1 MKKES
6 RKDNFIEIPIEDD
19 RDESQLTGRKAAE
32 YNRQNV
38 VRHRKRVRTK
48 ILCALG
54 ILLALL
60 AVLTVIAVILINVW
74 RSTGRTGLR
83 QHAQGNS
90 VDAVQNMQS
99 AAEEKDAAA
108 DSDISQEAEI
118 TYELQEGQIRYNGKT
133 YQYKENLMNILCLGI
148 DSRDGIAKEKTPGKA
163 GQADCVILAV
173 LDDEAKTIQL
183 INISRDSMVP
193 VHVYATDGSFVE
205 DRTEQ
210 LALQYAYGNGRD
222 WSCQLMEQ
230 AVSELFYGL
239 PIHGYCALS
248 MNSIADLNDAVGG
261 VTVTVPEE
269 LAVMQPKLFTA
280 GETVTLKGELAYHF
294 VHDRAYK
301 SADAASNNKRIAR
314 QKAYAVAF
322 VNQLKQGMKEDMTL
336 PVKLYQ
342 TAEKQMVTSIS
353 LDQAVYL
360 CTEYMNCSFDTENI
374 YTIDGEVTMGE
385 KYAEF
390 NVDDDALYQLILDVF
405 YEEVNY
411 GITGWKQPFIYRN
424 HSILYERR

>member
-1 MKKES
+1 MKKEES
-6 RKDNFIEIPIEDD
+6 RDSLIDIPAEDD

-32 YNRQNV
+32 YNKQHV
-38 VRHRKRVRTK
+38 IRHRKRVRTK

-60 AVLTVIAVILINVW
+60 AILAVIAVILVNVW
-74 RSTGRTGLR
+74 RSTGRASLLH
-83 QHAQGNS
+83 HAQGNS
-90 VDAVQNMQS
+90 TNAVQNMQS
-99 AAEEKDAAA
+99 AANEKNDNAA
-108 DSDISQEAEI
+108 DSGTQEAEEA
-118 TYELQEGQIRYNGKT
+118 YELQEGQIRYNGKT
-133 YQYKENLMNILCLGI
+133 YQYKDNLMNILCLGI

-173 LDDEAKTIQL
+173 LDDEAKTVQL

-193 VHVYATDGSFVE
+193 VHVYATDGSYVE

-230 AVSELFYGL
+230 AVSNLFYGL

-248 MNSIADLNDAVGG
+248 INSIADLNDTVGG
-261 VTVTVPEE
+261 VTVTVPED

-280 GETVTLKGELAYHF
+280 GDTVTLKGELAYHF
-294 VHDRAYK
+294 VHDRDFK
-301 SADAASNNKRIAR
+301 STDIASNNKRIAR
-314 QKAYAVAF
+314 QKTYAVAF

-342 TAEKQMVTSIS
+342 TAEKQMVTSIG

-360 CTEYMNCSFDTENI
+360 CTEYMNSSFDTDNI
-374 YTIDGEVTMGE
+374 YTIDGTVTMGE

-405 YEEVNY
+405 YEEVN
-411 GITGWKQPFIYRN
+411 
-424 HSILYERR
+424 

>member
-1 MKKES
+1 MKKGQP
-6 RKDNFIEIPIEDD
+6 KDNLIEIKLEDE

-32 YNRQNV
+32 YNKRHV

-60 AVLTVIAVILINVW
+60 AILAVIAVILVNVW
-74 RSTGRTGLR
+74 RTTGRASLL
-83 QHAQGNS
+83 QHAQENG
-90 VDAVQNMQS
+90 VAAPAGMQE
-99 AAEEKDAAA
+99 AANEKASGA
-108 DSDISQEAEI
+108 SQEAEAS
-118 TYELQEGQIRYNGKT
+118 YELQEGQIRYNGKT

-173 LDDEAKTIQL
+173 LDDDAKTIRL

-210 LALQYAYGNGRD
+210 LALQYAYGDGRD

-230 AVSELFYGL
+230 AVSDLFYGL

-261 VTVTVPEE
+261 VTVTVPED
-269 LAVMQPKLFTA
+269 LAKMQPKLFTA
-280 GETVTLKGELAYHF
+280 GTTVTLKGELAYHF
-294 VHDRAYK
+294 VHDRDYK
-301 SADAASNNKRIAR
+301 SADVASNNKRIAR
-314 QKAYAVAF
+314 QKTYAVAF
-322 VNQLKQGMKEDMTL
+322 VNQMKQGMKEDLSL
-336 PVKLYQ
+336 PVRLYQ

-360 CTEYMNCSFDTENI
+360 CTEYMNSSFDTDNI
-374 YTIDGEVTMGE
+374 YTVDGEVTMGE
-385 KYAEF
+385 EYAEF
-390 NVDDDALYQLILDVF
+390 HVDDDALYQLILDVF
-405 YEEVNY
+405 YEEV
-411 GITGWKQPFIYRN
+411 K
-424 HSILYERR
+424 

>member
-1 MKKES
+1 MKKEG

-99 AAEEKDAAA
+99 AAEEKDAAT

-133 YQYKENLMNILCLGI
+133 YQYKENLTNILCLGI

-301 SADAASNNKRIAR
+301 SADVASNNKRIAR

-405 YEEVNY
+405 YEEVN
-411 GITGWKQPFIYRN
+411 
-424 HSILYERR
+424 

>member
-1 MKKES
+1 MKKEDS
-6 RKDNFIEIPIEDD
+6 RDSLKDIPLEDD

-32 YNRQNV
+32 YNRQHV

-60 AVLTVIAVILINVW
+60 AILAVIAVILVNVW
-74 RSTGRTGLR
+74 RSTGRASLL

-90 VDAVQNMQS
+90 ANAAQAMQEAANEKNSEAS
-99 AAEEKDAAA
+99 AT
-108 DSDISQEAEI
+108 QEAEES
-118 TYELQEGQIRYNGKT
+118 YELQEGQIRYNGKT
-133 YQYKENLMNILCLGI
+133 YQYKDNLMNILCLGI

-230 AVSELFYGL
+230 AVSDLFYGL

-248 MNSIADLNDAVGG
+248 MNSIASLNDTVGG

-269 LAVMQPKLFTA
+269 LAELKPKLFTA
-280 GETVTLKGELAYHF
+280 GETITLKGNRANEF
-294 VHDRAYK
+294 VRARAVN
-301 SADAASNNKRIAR
+301 SPDVASNNKRIAR

-342 TAEKQMVTSIS
+342 TAEKQMVTSLS

-360 CTEYMNCSFDTENI
+360 CTEYMNCSFDTDNI
-374 YTIDGEVTMGE
+374 YTIDGAVTMGE

-390 NVDDDALYQLILDVF
+390 NVDDDALYQMILDIF
-405 YEEVNY
+405 YEEVN
-411 GITGWKQPFIYRN
+411 
-424 HSILYERR
+424 

>member
-1 MKKES
+1 MKKEES
-6 RKDNFIEIPIEDD
+6 KDSLIDIPLEDE

-32 YNRQNV
+32 YNKQHV
-38 VRHRKRVRTK
+38 IRHRRRVRTK

-60 AVLTVIAVILINVW
+60 AILAVIAVILVNVW
-74 RSTGRTGLR
+74 RTTGRASLL

-90 VDAVQNMQS
+90 ADAAQNMQS
-99 AAEEKDAAA
+99 AANEKNENAT
-108 DSDISQEAEI
+108 DSGTQEAEES
-118 TYELQEGQIRYNGKT
+118 YELQEGQIRYNGKT
-133 YQYKENLMNILCLGI
+133 YQYKDNLMNILCLGI

-173 LDDEAKTIQL
+173 LDDDAKTIQL

-222 WSCQLMEQ
+222 WSCQLMEE

-248 MNSIADLNDAVGG
+248 MNSIASLNDVVGG
-261 VTVTVPEE
+261 VTVTVPED

-280 GETVTLKGELAYHF
+280 GDTVTLKGELAYHF
-294 VHDRAYK
+294 VHDRDYK
-301 SADAASNNKRIAR
+301 SADIASNNKRIAR
-314 QKAYAVAF
+314 QKTYAVAF
-322 VNQLKQGMKEDMTL
+322 VNQFKQGMKEDMTL

-342 TAEKQMVTSIS
+342 TAEKQMVTSIG
-353 LDQAVYL
+353 LDQAIYL
-360 CTEYMNCSFDTENI
+360 CTEYMNSSFDTDNI
-374 YTIDGEVTMGE
+374 YTIEGEVTKGE
-385 KYAEF
+385 EYAEF

-405 YEEVNY
+405 YEEVN
-411 GITGWKQPFIYRN
+411 
-424 HSILYERR
+424 

>member
-1 MKKES
+1 MKKEN
-6 RKDNFIEIPIEDD
+6 RKEISEDISIIEDD
-19 RDESQLTGRKAAE
+19 RDESQLIGRKAAE
-32 YNRQNV
+32 YNRKNV

-60 AVLTVIAVILINVW
+60 AILAVITVILVNVW
-74 RSTGRTGLR
+74 RSTGRAGLR
-83 QHAQGNS
+83 QHAQTTAE
-90 VDAVQNMQS
+90 DAPSGMQ
-99 AAEEKDAAA
+99 AAAMEKDTDA
-108 DSDISQEAEI
+108 SQEEAS
-118 TYELQEGQIRYNGKT
+118 YELQEGQIRYNGKT

-173 LDDEAKTIQL
+173 LDDDAKTIQL

-222 WSCQLMEQ
+222 WSCQLMEE
-230 AVSELFYGL
+230 AVSDLFYGL

-269 LAVMQPKLFTA
+269 LAELKPNLFTA
-280 GETVTLKGELAYHF
+280 GETVTLKGDLAYHF

-301 SADAASNNKRIAR
+301 SADFA
-314 QKAYAVAF
+314 
-322 VNQLKQGMKEDMTL
+322 
-336 PVKLYQ
+336 
-342 TAEKQMVTSIS
+342 
-353 LDQAVYL
+353 
-360 CTEYMNCSFDTENI
+360 
-374 YTIDGEVTMGE
+374 
-385 KYAEF
+385 
-390 NVDDDALYQLILDVF
+390 
-405 YEEVNY
+405 
-411 GITGWKQPFIYRN
+411 
-424 HSILYERR
+424 

>member
-1 MKKES
+1 MKKEES
-6 RKDNFIEIPIEDD
+6 RDNLIDIPLEDE

-32 YNRQNV
+32 YNRQHV
-38 VRHRKRVRTK
+38 IRHRRRVRTK

-60 AVLTVIAVILINVW
+60 AILAVIAVILVNVW
-74 RSTGRTGLR
+74 RTTGRASLL
-83 QHAQGNS
+83 QHAQGS
-90 VDAVQNMQS
+90 SADAAQNMQS
-99 AAEEKDAAA
+99 AANEKNENAT
-108 DSDISQEAEI
+108 DSGTQEAEES
-118 TYELQEGQIRYNGKT
+118 YELQEGQIRYNGKT
-133 YQYKENLMNILCLGI
+133 YQYKDNLMNILCLGI

-173 LDDEAKTIQL
+173 LDDDAKTIQL

-210 LALQYAYGNGRD
+210 LTLQYAYGNGRD
-222 WSCQLMEQ
+222 WSCQLMEE

-269 LAVMQPKLFTA
+269 LAELKPKLFTA

-301 SADAASNNKRIAR
+301 SADVASNNKRIAR

-342 TAEKQMVTSIS
+342 TAEKQMVTSLS

-405 YEEVNY
+405 YEEVN
-411 GITGWKQPFIYRN
+411 
-424 HSILYERR
+424 

>member
-1 MKKES
+1 MMKKQDP
-6 RKDNFIEIPIEDD
+6 KDAHKKKENHIELPQEDD

-32 YNRQNV
+32 YNRQHV
-38 VRHRKRVRTK
+38 IRHRKRVRTK

-54 ILLALL
+54 ILLAIL
-60 AVLTVIAVILINVW
+60 AVLTVIAVILVNVW
-74 RSTGRTGLR
+74 RSTGRAALR
-83 QHAQGNS
+83 RHAQTTAETAPAGMQ
-90 VDAVQNMQS
+90 DA
-99 AAEEKDAAA
+99 AKEKD
-108 DSDISQEAEI
+108 SEASKEEEAS
-118 TYELQEGQIRYNGKT
+118 YELQEGQIRYNGKT
-133 YQYKENLMNILCLGI
+133 YQYRDNLTNILCLGI

-193 VHVYATDGSFVE
+193 VHVYATDGSYVE

-222 WSCQLMEQ
+222 WSCQLMEE
-230 AVSELFYGL
+230 AVSNLFYGL

-248 MNSIADLNDAVGG
+248 MNSIASLNDAVGG

-269 LAVMQPKLFTA
+269 LAQLKPKLFTA
-280 GETVTLKGELAYHF
+280 GETITLKGTKANEF
-294 VHDRAYK
+294 VRARAVQ
-301 SADAASNNKRIAR
+301 SPDVASNNKRIAR

-322 VNQLKQGMKEDMTL
+322 VNQLKQGVKEDISL

-353 LDQAVYL
+353 MDQAVYL
-360 CTEYMNCSFDTENI
+360 CTEYMNCSFDTDNI
-374 YTIDGEVTMGE
+374 YTIEGEVTMGE

-405 YEEVNY
+405 YEEV
-411 GITGWKQPFIYRN
+411 K
-424 HSILYERR
+424 

>member
-1 MKKES
+1 MKKED
-6 RKDNFIEIPIEDD
+6 RKETSEDISIMED
-19 RDESQLTGRKAAE
+19 ERDESQLTGRKAAE

-60 AVLTVIAVILINVW
+60 AVLAVIAVILVNVW
-74 RSTGRTGLR
+74 RSTGRAGLR
-83 QHAQGNS
+83 QHAQNS
-90 VDAVQNMQS
+90 AENASSGMQ
-99 AAEEKDAAA
+99 AAAKEKDA
-108 DSDISQEAEI
+108 DDLQEEAS
-118 TYELQEGQIRYNGKT
+118 YELQEGQIRYNGKT

-222 WSCQLMEQ
+222 WSCQLMEE

-269 LAVMQPKLFTA
+269 LAAMQPKLFSA
-280 GETVTLKGELAYHF
+280 GEVVTLKGELAYHF
-294 VHDRAYK
+294 VHDRDYK
-301 SADAASNNKRIAR
+301 SADVASNNKRIAR
-314 QKAYAVAF
+314 QKTYAVAF

-360 CTEYMNCSFDTENI
+360 CTEYMDCSFDTENI
-374 YTIDGEVTMGE
+374 HTIDGEVTMGE

-390 NVDDDALYQLILDVF
+390 HVDDDALYQLILDVF
-405 YEEVNY
+405 YEEVN
-411 GITGWKQPFIYRN
+411 
-424 HSILYERR
+424 

>member
-1 MKKES
+1 MKKEN
-6 RKDNFIEIPIEDD
+6 RKEISEDISIIEDD

-32 YNRQNV
+32 YNRKNV

-60 AVLTVIAVILINVW
+60 AILAVITVILVNVW
-74 RSTGRTGLR
+74 RSTGRASLLH
-83 QHAQGNS
+83 HAQGNS
-90 VDAVQNMQS
+90 A
-99 AAEEKDAAA
+99 DAAQTMQEAA
-108 DSDISQEAEI
+108 DEKNSEASGTQEAEEA
-118 TYELQEGQIRYNGKT
+118 YELQEGQIRYNGKT

-163 GQADCVILAV
+163 GQADCVIMAV

-222 WSCQLMEQ
+222 WSCQLMEE
-230 AVSELFYGL
+230 AVSDLFYGL

-269 LAVMQPKLFTA
+269 LAELKPKLFTA
-280 GETVTLKGELAYHF
+280 GEVVTLRGELAYHF

-301 SADAASNNKRIAR
+301 SADFASNNKRIAR
-314 QKAYAVAF
+314 QKTYAVAF

-360 CTEYMNCSFDTENI
+360 CTEYMNCSFDMENI

-405 YEEVNY
+405 YEEVN
-411 GITGWKQPFIYRN
+411 
-424 HSILYERR
+424 

>member
-1 MKKES
+1 MKKEES
-6 RKDNFIEIPIEDD
+6 RDSLIDIPAEDD

-32 YNRQNV
+32 YNKQHV
-38 VRHRKRVRTK
+38 IRHRKRVRTK

-60 AVLTVIAVILINVW
+60 AILAVIAVLLVNVW
-74 RSTGRTGLR
+74 RSTGRASLLH
-83 QHAQGNS
+83 HAQGNS
-90 VDAVQNMQS
+90 TNAVQNMQS
-99 AAEEKDAAA
+99 AANEKNDNAA
-108 DSDISQEAEI
+108 DSGTQEAEES
-118 TYELQEGQIRYNGKT
+118 YELQEGQIRYNGKT
-133 YQYKENLMNILCLGI
+133 YQYKDNLMNILCLGI

-173 LDDEAKTIQL
+173 LDDEAKTVQL

-193 VHVYATDGSFVE
+193 VHVYATDGSYVE

-230 AVSELFYGL
+230 AVSNLFYGL

-248 MNSIADLNDAVGG
+248 INSIADLNDTVGG
-261 VTVTVPEE
+261 VTVTVPED

-280 GETVTLKGELAYHF
+280 GDTVTLKGELAYHF
-294 VHDRAYK
+294 VHDRDFK
-301 SADAASNNKRIAR
+301 STDIASNNKRIAR
-314 QKAYAVAF
+314 QKTYAVAF

-342 TAEKQMVTSIS
+342 TAEKQMVTSIG

-360 CTEYMNCSFDTENI
+360 CTEYMNSSFDTDNI
-374 YTIDGEVTMGE
+374 YTIDGTVTMGE

-405 YEEVNY
+405 YEEVN
-411 GITGWKQPFIYRN
+411 
-424 HSILYERR
+424 

>member
-1 MKKES
+1 MKKDDH
-6 RKDNFIEIPIEDD
+6 RDKLIDIPIEDD
-19 RDESQLTGRKAAE
+19 RDEFQLTGRKAAE
-32 YNRQNV
+32 YNKQHV
-38 VRHRKRVRTK
+38 IRHRRRVRTK

-54 ILLALL
+54 IFIAILM
-60 AVLTVIAVILINVW
+60 VFAVIVVILVNIW
-74 RSTGRTGLR
+74 RSTGRAGLLH
-83 QHAQGNS
+83 HAQGS
-90 VDAVQNMQS
+90 SIDAAENMQK
-99 AAEEKDAAA
+99 AANEINDRTGAEA
-108 DSDISQEAEI
+108 SQEEDDV
-118 TYELQEGQIRYNGKT
+118 YELQEGQIRYNGKT
-133 YQYKENLMNILCLGI
+133 YQYKDNLMNILCLGI

-193 VHVYATDGSFVE
+193 VHIYATDGSYVE

-230 AVSELFYGL
+230 AVSDLFYGL

-261 VTVTVPEE
+261 VTVTVPED

-280 GETVTLKGELAYHF
+280 GTTVTLKGDLAYHF
-294 VHDRAYK
+294 VHDRDYQ
-301 SADAASNNKRIAR
+301 SADIASNNKRIAR
-314 QKAYAVAF
+314 QKTYAVAF
-322 VNQLKQGMKEDMTL
+322 VNQFKQGMKEDLSL

-360 CTEYMNCSFDTENI
+360 CTEYMNGSFDTDNI
-374 YTIDGEVTMGE
+374 YTIGGEVVKGE
-385 KYAEF
+385 EYAEF

-405 YEEVNY
+405 YEEVD
-411 GITGWKQPFIYRN
+411 
-424 HSILYERR
+424 

>member
-1 MKKES
+1 MKKEES
-6 RKDNFIEIPIEDD
+6 RDNLIDIPLEDE

-32 YNRQNV
+32 YNKQHV
-38 VRHRKRVRTK
+38 IRHRKRVRTK

-54 ILLALL
+54 ILLAVL
-60 AVLTVIAVILINVW
+60 AVLAVIAVILVNVW
-74 RSTGRTGLR
+74 RTTGRASLLR
-83 QHAQGNS
+83 HAQGS
-90 VDAVQNMQS
+90 SADAAQNMQS
-99 AAEEKDAAA
+99 AANERKDNAS
-108 DSDISQEAEI
+108 DSGTQEAEES
-118 TYELQEGQIRYNGKT
+118 YELQEGQIRYNGKT
-133 YQYKENLMNILCLGI
+133 YQYKDNLMNILCLGI

-230 AVSELFYGL
+230 TVSELFYGL

-248 MNSIADLNDAVGG
+248 MNSIASLNDTVGG
-261 VTVTVPEE
+261 VTVTVPED

-280 GETVTLKGELAYHF
+280 GDTVTLKGELAYHF
-294 VHDRAYK
+294 VHDRDFK
-301 SADAASNNKRIAR
+301 STDIASNNKRIAR

-342 TAEKQMVTSIS
+342 TAEKQMVTSIG

-360 CTEYMNCSFDTENI
+360 CTEYMNSSFDTDNI
-374 YTIDGEVTMGE
+374 YTVEGEVTKGE
-385 KYAEF
+385 EYAEF

-405 YEEVNY
+405 YEEVD
-411 GITGWKQPFIYRN
+411 
-424 HSILYERR
+424 

>member
-1 MKKES
+1 MKKEN
-6 RKDNFIEIPIEDD
+6 RKDNLIDMSGEDE

-32 YNRQNV
+32 YNRQHV
-38 VRHRKRVRTK
+38 IRHRKRVRTK

-54 ILLALL
+54 ILLAIL
-60 AVLTVIAVILINVW
+60 AVLTVIIVILVNVW
-74 RSTGRTGLR
+74 RSTGRSSLL
-83 QHAQGNS
+83 QHAQENS
-90 VDAVQNMQS
+90 A
-99 AAEEKDAAA
+99 DAARTMQEAA
-108 DSDISQEAEI
+108 DGNTSETSGTQEAEES
-118 TYELQEGQIRYNGKT
+118 YELQEGQIRYNGKT

-148 DSRDGIAKEKTPGKA
+148 DSRDGIEKEKTPGTA

-173 LDDEAKTIQL
+173 LDDDAKTIQL

-205 DRTEQ
+205 DRKEQ

-222 WSCQLMEQ
+222 WSCQLMEE

-261 VTVTVPEE
+261 VTVTVPED

-280 GETVTLKGELAYHF
+280 GTTVTLKGELAYHF
-294 VHDRAYK
+294 VHDRDYK
-301 SADAASNNKRIAR
+301 SADVASNNKRIAR
-314 QKAYAVAF
+314 QKTYAVAF
-322 VNQLKQGMKEDMTL
+322 VNQLKQGMKEDFSL

-342 TAEKQMVTSIS
+342 TAEKQMVTSVS

-360 CTEYMNCSFDTENI
+360 CTEYMNSSFNTDNI

-390 NVDDDALYQLILDVF
+390 LVDDEALYQLILNVF
-405 YEEVNY
+405 YEEVN
-411 GITGWKQPFIYRN
+411 
-424 HSILYERR
+424 

>member
-1 MKKES
+1 MKKGQP
-6 RKDNFIEIPIEDD
+6 KDNLIEIPLEDE

-32 YNRQNV
+32 YNKRHV

-60 AVLTVIAVILINVW
+60 AILAVIAVILVNVW
-74 RSTGRTGLR
+74 RTTGRASLL
-83 QHAQGNS
+83 QHAQENG
-90 VDAVQNMQS
+90 VAAPAGMQE
-99 AAEEKDAAA
+99 AANEKASGA
-108 DSDISQEAEI
+108 SQEAEAS
-118 TYELQEGQIRYNGKT
+118 YELQEGQIRYNGKT

-173 LDDEAKTIQL
+173 LDDDAKTIRL

-210 LALQYAYGNGRD
+210 LALQYAYGDGRD

-230 AVSELFYGL
+230 AVSDLFYGL

-261 VTVTVPEE
+261 VTVTVPED
-269 LAVMQPKLFTA
+269 LAKMQPKLFTA
-280 GETVTLKGELAYHF
+280 GTTVTLKGELAYHF
-294 VHDRAYK
+294 VHDRDYK
-301 SADAASNNKRIAR
+301 SADVASNNKRIAR
-314 QKAYAVAF
+314 QKTYAVAF
-322 VNQLKQGMKEDMTL
+322 VNQMKQGMKEDLSL
-336 PVKLYQ
+336 PVRLYQ

-360 CTEYMNCSFDTENI
+360 CTEYMNSSFDTDNI
-374 YTIDGEVTMGE
+374 YTVDGEVTMGE
-385 KYAEF
+385 EYAEF
-390 NVDDDALYQLILDVF
+390 HVDDDALYQLILDVF
-405 YEEVNY
+405 YEEV
-411 GITGWKQPFIYRN
+411 K
-424 HSILYERR
+424 

>member
-1 MKKES
+1 MKKEES
-6 RKDNFIEIPIEDD
+6 KDNLIDIPLEDE

-32 YNRQNV
+32 YNRQHV
-38 VRHRKRVRTK
+38 IRHRRRVRTK

-60 AVLTVIAVILINVW
+60 AILAVIAVILVNVW
-74 RSTGRTGLR
+74 RTTGRASLL

-90 VDAVQNMQS
+90 ADAAQNMQS
-99 AAEEKDAAA
+99 AANGKNENATDPGT
-108 DSDISQEAEI
+108 QEAEES
-118 TYELQEGQIRYNGKT
+118 YELQEGQIRYNGKT
-133 YQYKENLMNILCLGI
+133 YQYKDNLMNILCLGI

-173 LDDEAKTIQL
+173 LDDDAKTIQL

-222 WSCQLMEQ
+222 WSCQLMEE

-301 SADAASNNKRIAR
+301 SADVASNNKRIAR

-342 TAEKQMVTSIS
+342 TAEKQMVTSLS

-405 YEEVNY
+405 YEEVN
-411 GITGWKQPFIYRN
+411 
-424 HSILYERR
+424 

>member
-1 MKKES
+1 MKKEES
-6 RKDNFIEIPIEDD
+6 RDSLIDIPAEDD

-32 YNRQNV
+32 YNRQHV
-38 VRHRKRVRTK
+38 IRHRKRVRTK

-60 AVLTVIAVILINVW
+60 AILAVIAVILVNVW
-74 RSTGRTGLR
+74 RSTGRASLL

-90 VDAVQNMQS
+90 TNAAQNMQS
-99 AAEEKDAAA
+99 VANEKNSETSAT
-108 DSDISQEAEI
+108 QEAEES
-118 TYELQEGQIRYNGKT
+118 YELQEGQIRYDGKT
-133 YQYKENLMNILCLGI
+133 YQYKDNLMNILCLGI

-230 AVSELFYGL
+230 AVSDLFYGL

-248 MNSIADLNDAVGG
+248 MNSIASLNDTVGG

-269 LAVMQPKLFTA
+269 LAELKPKLFTA
-280 GETVTLKGELAYHF
+280 GETITLKGNRANEF
-294 VHDRAYK
+294 VRARAVN
-301 SADAASNNKRIAR
+301 SPDVASNNKRIAR

-342 TAEKQMVTSIS
+342 TAEKQMVTSLS

-360 CTEYMNCSFDTENI
+360 CTEYMNCSFDTDNI
-374 YTIDGEVTMGE
+374 YTIDGTVTMGE

-405 YEEVNY
+405 YEEVN
-411 GITGWKQPFIYRN
+411 
-424 HSILYERR
+424 

>member
-1 MKKES
+1 MKKEDS
-6 RKDNFIEIPIEDD
+6 RDSLIDIPLEDD

-32 YNRQNV
+32 YNRQHV
-38 VRHRKRVRTK
+38 VRHRRRVRTK

-60 AVLTVIAVILINVW
+60 AILAVIAVILVNVW
-74 RSTGRTGLR
+74 RSTGRASLL

-90 VDAVQNMQS
+90 TNAAQNMQS
-99 AAEEKDAAA
+99 VANEKNSETSAT
-108 DSDISQEAEI
+108 QEAEES
-118 TYELQEGQIRYNGKT
+118 YELQEGQIRYDGKT
-133 YQYKENLMNILCLGI
+133 YQYKDNLMNILCLGI

-230 AVSELFYGL
+230 AVSDLFYGL

-248 MNSIADLNDAVGG
+248 MNSIASLNDTVGG

-269 LAVMQPKLFTA
+269 LAELKPKLFTA
-280 GETVTLKGELAYHF
+280 GETITLKGNRANEF
-294 VHDRAYK
+294 VRARAVN
-301 SADAASNNKRIAR
+301 SPDVASNNKRIAR

-342 TAEKQMVTSIS
+342 TAEKQMVTSLS

-360 CTEYMNCSFDTENI
+360 CTEYMNCSFDTDNI
-374 YTIDGEVTMGE
+374 YTIDGAVTMGE

-405 YEEVNY
+405 YEEVN
-411 GITGWKQPFIYRN
+411 
-424 HSILYERR
+424 

>member
-1 MKKES
+1 MKKEDS
-6 RKDNFIEIPIEDD
+6 RDSLKDIPLEDD

-32 YNRQNV
+32 YNRQHV

-60 AVLTVIAVILINVW
+60 AILAVIAVILVNVW
-74 RSTGRTGLR
+74 RSTGRASLL

-90 VDAVQNMQS
+90 T
-99 AAEEKDAAA
+99 DAAQA
-108 DSDISQEAEI
+108 MQEAANEKNSEASATQEAEES
-118 TYELQEGQIRYNGKT
+118 YELQEGQIRYNGKT
-133 YQYKENLMNILCLGI
+133 YQYKDNLMNILCLGI

-230 AVSELFYGL
+230 AVSDLFYGL

-248 MNSIADLNDAVGG
+248 MNSIASLNDTVGG

-269 LAVMQPKLFTA
+269 LAELKPKLFTA
-280 GETVTLKGELAYHF
+280 GETITLKGNRANEF
-294 VHDRAYK
+294 VRARAVN
-301 SADAASNNKRIAR
+301 SPDVASNNKRIAR

-342 TAEKQMVTSIS
+342 TAEKQMVTSLS

-360 CTEYMNCSFDTENI
+360 CTEYMNCSFDTDNI
-374 YTIDGEVTMGE
+374 YTIDGAVTMGE

-390 NVDDDALYQLILDVF
+390 NVDDDALYQMILDIF
-405 YEEVNY
+405 YEEVN
-411 GITGWKQPFIYRN
+411 
-424 HSILYERR
+424 

>member
-1 MKKES
+1 MKKEN
-6 RKDNFIEIPIEDD
+6 RKEISEDISIIEDD
-19 RDESQLTGRKAAE
+19 RDESQLIGRKAAE
-32 YNRQNV
+32 YNRKNV

-60 AVLTVIAVILINVW
+60 AILAVITVILVNVW
-74 RSTGRTGLR
+74 RSTGRAGLR
-83 QHAQGNS
+83 QHAQTTAE
-90 VDAVQNMQS
+90 DAPSGMQ
-99 AAEEKDAAA
+99 AAAMEKDTDA
-108 DSDISQEAEI
+108 SQEEAS
-118 TYELQEGQIRYNGKT
+118 YELQEGQIRYNGKT

-173 LDDEAKTIQL
+173 LDDDAKTIQL

-222 WSCQLMEQ
+222 WSCQLMEE
-230 AVSELFYGL
+230 AVSDLFYGL

-269 LAVMQPKLFTA
+269 LAELKPNLFTA
-280 GETVTLKGELAYHF
+280 GETVTLKGDLAYHF

-301 SADAASNNKRIAR
+301 SADFASNNKRIAR
-314 QKAYAVAF
+314 QKRYAIAF
-322 VNQLKQGMKEDMTL
+322 VNQIGRAH
-336 PVKLYQ
+336 V
-342 TAEKQMVTSIS
+342 
-353 LDQAVYL
+353 
-360 CTEYMNCSFDTENI
+360 
-374 YTIDGEVTMGE
+374 
-385 KYAEF
+385 
-390 NVDDDALYQLILDVF
+390 
-405 YEEVNY
+405 
-411 GITGWKQPFIYRN
+411 
-424 HSILYERR
+424 

>member
-1 MKKES
+1 MMKKQDP
-6 RKDNFIEIPIEDD
+6 KDAHKKKENHIELPQEDD

-32 YNRQNV
+32 YNRQHV
-38 VRHRKRVRTK
+38 IRHRKRVRTK

-54 ILLALL
+54 ILLAIL
-60 AVLTVIAVILINVW
+60 AVLTVIAVILVNVW
-74 RSTGRTGLR
+74 RSTGRAALR
-83 QHAQGNS
+83 RHAQTTAETAPAGMQ
-90 VDAVQNMQS
+90 DA
-99 AAEEKDAAA
+99 AKEKD
-108 DSDISQEAEI
+108 SEASKEEEAS
-118 TYELQEGQIRYNGKT
+118 YELQEGQIRYNGKT
-133 YQYKENLMNILCLGI
+133 YQYRDNLTNILCLGI

-193 VHVYATDGSFVE
+193 VHVYATDGSYVE

-230 AVSELFYGL
+230 AVSDLFYGL

-248 MNSIADLNDAVGG
+248 MNSIASLNDAVGG

-269 LAVMQPKLFTA
+269 LAQLKPKLFTA
-280 GETVTLKGELAYHF
+280 GETITLKGTKANEF
-294 VHDRAYK
+294 VRARAVQ
-301 SADAASNNKRIAR
+301 SPDVASNNKRIAR

-322 VNQLKQGMKEDMTL
+322 VNQLKQGVKEDISL

-353 LDQAVYL
+353 MDQAVYL
-360 CTEYMNCSFDTENI
+360 CTEYMNCSFDTDNI
-374 YTIDGEVTMGE
+374 YTIEGEVTMGE

-405 YEEVNY
+405 YEEV
-411 GITGWKQPFIYRN
+411 K
-424 HSILYERR
+424 

>member
-1 MKKES
+1 MKKEES
-6 RKDNFIEIPIEDD
+6 RDSLIDIPAEDD

-32 YNRQNV
+32 YNKQHV
-38 VRHRKRVRTK
+38 IRHRKRVRTK

-60 AVLTVIAVILINVW
+60 AILAVIAVILVNVW
-74 RSTGRTGLR
+74 RSTGRANLLH
-83 QHAQGNS
+83 HAQGNS
-90 VDAVQNMQS
+90 TNAAQNMQS
-99 AAEEKDAAA
+99 VANEKNDNAT
-108 DSDISQEAEI
+108 DSETQEAEES
-118 TYELQEGQIRYNGKT
+118 YELQEGQIRYNGKT
-133 YQYKENLMNILCLGI
+133 YQYKDNLMNILCLGI

-193 VHVYATDGSFVE
+193 VHVYATDGSYVE

-248 MNSIADLNDAVGG
+248 MNSIASLNDTVGG
-261 VTVTVPEE
+261 VTVTVPED

-280 GETVTLKGELAYHF
+280 GDTVTLKGELAYHF
-294 VHDRAYK
+294 VHDRDFK
-301 SADAASNNKRIAR
+301 STDIASNNKRIAR

-342 TAEKQMVTSIS
+342 TAEKQMVTSIG

-360 CTEYMNCSFDTENI
+360 CTEYMNSFFDTDNI
-374 YTIDGEVTMGE
+374 YTIEGEVTKGE
-385 KYAEF
+385 EYAEF

-405 YEEVNY
+405 YEEVN
-411 GITGWKQPFIYRN
+411 
-424 HSILYERR
+424 

>member
-1 MKKES
+1 MKKEDS
-6 RKDNFIEIPIEDD
+6 RDSLKDIPLEDD

-32 YNRQNV
+32 YNRQHV

-60 AVLTVIAVILINVW
+60 AILAVIAVILVNVW
-74 RSTGRTGLR
+74 RSTGRASLL

-90 VDAVQNMQS
+90 TNAAQAMQEAANEKNSEAS
-99 AAEEKDAAA
+99 AT
-108 DSDISQEAEI
+108 QEAEES
-118 TYELQEGQIRYNGKT
+118 YELQEGQIRYNGKT
-133 YQYKENLMNILCLGI
+133 YQYKDNLMNILCLGI

-230 AVSELFYGL
+230 AVSDLFYGL

-248 MNSIADLNDAVGG
+248 MNSIASLNDTVGG

-269 LAVMQPKLFTA
+269 LAELKPKLFTA
-280 GETVTLKGELAYHF
+280 GETITLKGNRANEF
-294 VHDRAYK
+294 VRARAVN
-301 SADAASNNKRIAR
+301 SPDVASNNKRIAR

-342 TAEKQMVTSIS
+342 TAEKQMVTSLS

-360 CTEYMNCSFDTENI
+360 CTEYMNCSFDTDNI
-374 YTIDGEVTMGE
+374 YTIDGAVTMGE

-390 NVDDDALYQLILDVF
+390 NVDDDALYQMILDIF
-405 YEEVNY
+405 YEEVN
-411 GITGWKQPFIYRN
+411 
-424 HSILYERR
+424 

>member
-1 MKKES
+1 MKKEEG
-6 RKDNFIEIPIEDD
+6 RDNLIDIPLEDE

-32 YNRQNV
+32 YNKQHV
-38 VRHRKRVRTK
+38 IRHRKRVRTK

-60 AVLTVIAVILINVW
+60 AILAVIAVILVNVW
-74 RSTGRTGLR
+74 RTTGRASLL

-90 VDAVQNMQS
+90 ADAAQNMQS
-99 AAEEKDAAA
+99 AANEKNYNAS
-108 DSDISQEAEI
+108 DSETQEAEES
-118 TYELQEGQIRYNGKT
+118 YELQEGQIRYNGKT
-133 YQYKENLMNILCLGI
+133 YQYKDNLMNILCLGI

-222 WSCQLMEQ
+222 WSCQLMEET
-230 AVSELFYGL
+230 VSELLYGL

-248 MNSIADLNDAVGG
+248 MNSIASLNDAVGG

-269 LAVMQPKLFTA
+269 LAELKPKLFTA
-280 GETVTLKGELAYHF
+280 GETITLKGNRANEF
-294 VHDRAYK
+294 VRARAVN
-301 SADAASNNKRIAR
+301 SPDVASNNKRIAR

-342 TAEKQMVTSIS
+342 TAEKQMVTSLS

-360 CTEYMNCSFDTENI
+360 CTEYMNCSFDTDNI
-374 YTIDGEVTMGE
+374 YTIDGAVTMGE

-405 YEEVNY
+405 YEEVN
-411 GITGWKQPFIYRN
+411 
-424 HSILYERR
+424 

>member
-1 MKKES
+1 MKKEN
-6 RKDNFIEIPIEDD
+6 RKDNLIDMSGEDE

-32 YNRQNV
+32 YNRQHV
-38 VRHRKRVRTK
+38 IRHRKRVRTK

-54 ILLALL
+54 ILLAIL
-60 AVLTVIAVILINVW
+60 AVLTVIIVILVNVW
-74 RSTGRTGLR
+74 RSTGRSSLL
-83 QHAQGNS
+83 QHAQENS
-90 VDAVQNMQS
+90 ADAVRTMQ
-99 AAEEKDAAA
+99 EAA
-108 DSDISQEAEI
+108 DRNTSETSGTQEAEES
-118 TYELQEGQIRYNGKT
+118 YELQEGQVRYNGKT

-148 DSRDGIAKEKTPGKA
+148 DSRDGIEKEKTPGTA

-173 LDDEAKTIQL
+173 LDDDAKTIQL

-205 DRTEQ
+205 DRKEQ

-222 WSCQLMEQ
+222 WSCQLMEE

-261 VTVTVPEE
+261 VTVTVPED

-280 GETVTLKGELAYHF
+280 GTTVTLKGELAYHF
-294 VHDRAYK
+294 VHDRDYK
-301 SADAASNNKRIAR
+301 SADVASNNKRIAR
-314 QKAYAVAF
+314 QKTYAVAF
-322 VNQLKQGMKEDMTL
+322 VNQLKQGMKEDFSL

-342 TAEKQMVTSIS
+342 TAEKQMVTSVS

-360 CTEYMNCSFDTENI
+360 CTEYMNSSFNTDNI

-390 NVDDDALYQLILDVF
+390 RVDDEALYQLILNVF
-405 YEEVNY
+405 YEEVN
-411 GITGWKQPFIYRN
+411 
-424 HSILYERR
+424 

>member
-1 MKKES
+1 MKKEES
-6 RKDNFIEIPIEDD
+6 RDSLIDIPAEDD

-32 YNRQNV
+32 YNKQHV
-38 VRHRKRVRTK
+38 IRHRKRVRTK

-60 AVLTVIAVILINVW
+60 AILAVIAVILVTVW
-74 RSTGRTGLR
+74 RSTGRASLLH
-83 QHAQGNS
+83 HAQGNS
-90 VDAVQNMQS
+90 TNAVQNMQS
-99 AAEEKDAAA
+99 AANEKNDNAA
-108 DSDISQEAEI
+108 DSGTQEAEES
-118 TYELQEGQIRYNGKT
+118 YELQEGQIRYNGKT
-133 YQYKENLMNILCLGI
+133 YQYKDNLMNILCLGI

-173 LDDEAKTIQL
+173 LDDEAKTVQL

-193 VHVYATDGSFVE
+193 VHVYATDGSYVE

-230 AVSELFYGL
+230 AVSNLFYGL

-248 MNSIADLNDAVGG
+248 INSIADLNDTVGG
-261 VTVTVPEE
+261 VTVTVPED

-280 GETVTLKGELAYHF
+280 GDTVTLKGELAYHF
-294 VHDRAYK
+294 VHDRDFK
-301 SADAASNNKRIAR
+301 STDIASNNKRIAR
-314 QKAYAVAF
+314 QKTYAVAF

-342 TAEKQMVTSIS
+342 TAEKQMVTSIG

-360 CTEYMNCSFDTENI
+360 CTEYMNSSFDTDNI
-374 YTIDGEVTMGE
+374 YTIDGTVTMGE

-405 YEEVNY
+405 YEEVN
-411 GITGWKQPFIYRN
+411 
-424 HSILYERR
+424 

>member
-1 MKKES
+1 MKKEEG
-6 RKDNFIEIPIEDD
+6 RDNLIDIPLEDE

-32 YNRQNV
+32 YNKQHV
-38 VRHRKRVRTK
+38 IRHRKRVRTK

-60 AVLTVIAVILINVW
+60 AILAVIAVILVNVW
-74 RSTGRTGLR
+74 RTTGRASLL

-90 VDAVQNMQS
+90 ADAAQNMQN
-99 AAEEKDAAA
+99 AVNEKNDNAS
-108 DSDISQEAEI
+108 DSETQEAEES
-118 TYELQEGQIRYNGKT
+118 YELQEGQIRYNGKT
-133 YQYKENLMNILCLGI
+133 YQYKDNLMNILCLGI

-173 LDDEAKTIQL
+173 LDDDAKTIQL

-230 AVSELFYGL
+230 AVSDLFYGL

-248 MNSIADLNDAVGG
+248 LNSIADLNDAVGG
-261 VTVTVPEE
+261 VTVTVPED

-280 GETVTLKGELAYHF
+280 GTTVTLKGDLAYHF
-294 VHDRAYK
+294 VHDRDYK
-301 SADAASNNKRIAR
+301 SADIASNNKRIAR

-342 TAEKQMVTSIS
+342 TAEKQMVTSIG

-360 CTEYMNCSFDTENI
+360 CTEYMNSSFDTDNI
-374 YTIDGEVTMGE
+374 YTIEGEVTKGE
-385 KYAEF
+385 EYAEF
-390 NVDDDALYQLILDVF
+390 NVDDDALYRLILDVF
-405 YEEVNY
+405 YEEVN
-411 GITGWKQPFIYRN
+411 
-424 HSILYERR
+424 

>member
-1 MKKES
+1 MKKEES
-6 RKDNFIEIPIEDD
+6 RDSLIDIPAEDD

-32 YNRQNV
+32 YNRQHV
-38 VRHRKRVRTK
+38 IRHRKRVRTK

-60 AVLTVIAVILINVW
+60 AILAVIAVILVNVW
-74 RSTGRTGLR
+74 RSTGRASLL

-90 VDAVQNMQS
+90 TNAAQNMQS
-99 AAEEKDAAA
+99 VANEKNSETSAT
-108 DSDISQEAEI
+108 QEAEES
-118 TYELQEGQIRYNGKT
+118 YELQEGQIRYDGKT
-133 YQYKENLMNILCLGI
+133 YQYKDNLMNILCLGI

-230 AVSELFYGL
+230 AVSDLFYGL

-248 MNSIADLNDAVGG
+248 MNSIASLNDTVGG

-269 LAVMQPKLFTA
+269 LAELKPKLFTA
-280 GETVTLKGELAYHF
+280 GETITLKGNRSNEF
-294 VHDRAYK
+294 VRARAVN
-301 SADAASNNKRIAR
+301 SPDVASNNKRIAR

-342 TAEKQMVTSIS
+342 TAEKQMVTSLS

-360 CTEYMNCSFDTENI
+360 CTEYMNCSFDTDNI
-374 YTIDGEVTMGE
+374 YTIDGAVTMGE

-405 YEEVNY
+405 YEEVN
-411 GITGWKQPFIYRN
+411 
-424 HSILYERR
+424 

>member
-1 MKKES
+1 MKKEES
-6 RKDNFIEIPIEDD
+6 RDSLIDIPAEDD

-32 YNRQNV
+32 YNRQHV
-38 VRHRKRVRTK
+38 IRHRKRVRTK

-60 AVLTVIAVILINVW
+60 AILAVIAVILVNVW
-74 RSTGRTGLR
+74 RTTGRASLL
-83 QHAQGNS
+83 QHAQGS
-90 VDAVQNMQS
+90 RADAAQNMQS
-99 AAEEKDAAA
+99 AANEKNENATDPGT
-108 DSDISQEAEI
+108 QEAEES
-118 TYELQEGQIRYNGKT
+118 YELQEGQIRYNGKT
-133 YQYKENLMNILCLGI
+133 YQYKDNLMNILCLGI

-173 LDDEAKTIQL
+173 LDDDAKTIQL

-230 AVSELFYGL
+230 TVSELFYGL

-248 MNSIADLNDAVGG
+248 MNSIASLNDAVGG

-269 LAVMQPKLFTA
+269 LAELKPKLFTA
-280 GETVTLKGELAYHF
+280 GETITLKGNRANEF
-294 VHDRAYK
+294 VRARAVN
-301 SADAASNNKRIAR
+301 SPDVASNNKRIAR

-342 TAEKQMVTSIS
+342 TAEKQMVTSLS
-353 LDQAVYL
+353 LDQTVYL
-360 CTEYMNCSFDTENI
+360 CTEYMNCSFDTDNI
-374 YTIDGEVTMGE
+374 YTIDGTVTMGE

-405 YEEVNY
+405 YEEVN
-411 GITGWKQPFIYRN
+411 
-424 HSILYERR
+424 

>member
-1 MKKES
+1 MKKEHQ
-6 RKDNFIEIPIEDD
+6 KDNLIEIPLEDD

-32 YNRQNV
+32 YNKQHV
-38 VRHRKRVRTK
+38 IRHRKRVRTK

-54 ILLALL
+54 IML
-60 AVLTVIAVILINVW
+60 AVLAVLAVATMLLVNVW
-74 RSTGRTGLR
+74 RSTGRASLLH
-83 QHAQGNS
+83 HAQGSSADAAQAMQEAADEKNS
-90 VDAVQNMQS
+90 ENSGTQG
-99 AAEEKDAAA
+99 AEE
-108 DSDISQEAEI
+108 S
-118 TYELQEGQIRYNGKT
+118 YELQEGQIRYNGKT

-148 DSRDGIAKEKTPGKA
+148 DSRDGITKEKTPGKA

-222 WSCQLMEQ
+222 WSCQLMEE
-230 AVSELFYGL
+230 AVSNLFYGL
-239 PIHGYCALS
+239 PINGYCALS

-269 LAVMQPKLFTA
+269 LAELKPKLFTA

-301 SADAASNNKRIAR
+301 SADIASNNKRIAR

-390 NVDDDALYQLILDVF
+390 NVNDDALYQLILDVF
-405 YEEVNY
+405 YEEVN
-411 GITGWKQPFIYRN
+411 
-424 HSILYERR
+424 

>member
-1 MKKES
+1 MMKKQKPKAIHNKRE
-6 RKDNFIEIPIEDD
+6 NHIEFPTEDD
-19 RDESQLTGRKAAE
+19 RDESQLIGRKAAE
-32 YNRQNV
+32 YNRQHV
-38 VRHRKRVRTK
+38 IRHRKRVRTK

-54 ILLALL
+54 ILLAIL
-60 AVLTVIAVILINVW
+60 AVLTVIAVILVNVW
-74 RSTGRTGLR
+74 RSTGRAALR
-83 QHAQGNS
+83 RHAQTTAETAPAGMQ
-90 VDAVQNMQS
+90 DA
-99 AAEEKDAAA
+99 AKEKD
-108 DSDISQEAEI
+108 SEASKEEEAS
-118 TYELQEGQIRYNGKT
+118 YELQEGQIRYNGKT
-133 YQYKENLMNILCLGI
+133 YQYRDNLTNILCLGI

-193 VHVYATDGSFVE
+193 VHVYATDGSYVE

-222 WSCQLMEQ
+222 WSCQLMEE
-230 AVSELFYGL
+230 AVSNLFYGL

-248 MNSIADLNDAVGG
+248 MNSIASLNDAVGG

-269 LAVMQPKLFTA
+269 LAQLKPKLFTA
-280 GETVTLKGELAYHF
+280 GETITLKGTKANEF
-294 VHDRAYK
+294 VRARAVQ
-301 SADAASNNKRIAR
+301 SPDVASNNKRIAR

-322 VNQLKQGMKEDMTL
+322 VNQLKQGVKEDISL

-353 LDQAVYL
+353 MDQAVYL
-360 CTEYMNCSFDTENI
+360 CTEYMNCSFDTDNI
-374 YTIDGEVTMGE
+374 YTIEGEVTMGE

-405 YEEVNY
+405 YEEV
-411 GITGWKQPFIYRN
+411 K
-424 HSILYERR
+424 

>member
-1 MKKES
+1 MKKEDS
-6 RKDNFIEIPIEDD
+6 RDSLIDIPLEDD

-32 YNRQNV
+32 YNRQHV
-38 VRHRKRVRTK
+38 VRHRRRVRTK

-60 AVLTVIAVILINVW
+60 AILAVIAVILVNVW
-74 RSTGRTGLR
+74 RSTGRASLL

-90 VDAVQNMQS
+90 ANAAQAMQEAANEKNSEAS
-99 AAEEKDAAA
+99 AT
-108 DSDISQEAEI
+108 QEAEES
-118 TYELQEGQIRYNGKT
+118 YELQEGQIRYNGKT
-133 YQYKENLMNILCLGI
+133 YQYKDNLMNILCLGI

-230 AVSELFYGL
+230 AVSDLFYGL

-248 MNSIADLNDAVGG
+248 MNSIASLNDTVGG

-269 LAVMQPKLFTA
+269 LAELKPKLFTA
-280 GETVTLKGELAYHF
+280 GETITLKGNRANEF
-294 VHDRAYK
+294 VRARAVN
-301 SADAASNNKRIAR
+301 SPDVASNNKRIAR

-342 TAEKQMVTSIS
+342 TAEKQMVTSLS

-360 CTEYMNCSFDTENI
+360 CTEYMNCSFDTDNI
-374 YTIDGEVTMGE
+374 YTIDGAVTMGE

-390 NVDDDALYQLILDVF
+390 NVDDDALYQMILDIF
-405 YEEVNY
+405 YEEVN
-411 GITGWKQPFIYRN
+411 
-424 HSILYERR
+424 

>member
-133 YQYKENLMNILCLGI
+133 YQYKDNLMNILCLGI

-210 LALQYAYGNGRD
+210 LALQYAYGNGKD

-269 LAVMQPKLFTA
+269 LAELKPKLFTA
-280 GETVTLKGELAYHF
+280 GETITLKGNKANEF
-294 VHDRAYK
+294 VRARAVN
-301 SADAASNNKRIAR
+301 SPDVASNNKRIAR

-322 VNQLKQGMKEDMTL
+322 VNQLKQGMKEDLSL
-336 PVKLYQ
+336 PIKLYQ

-360 CTEYMNCSFDTENI
+360 CTEYMNCTFDTDNI

-405 YEEVNY
+405 YEEVN
-411 GITGWKQPFIYRN
+411 
-424 HSILYERR
+424 

>member
-1 MKKES
+1 MKKEDS
-6 RKDNFIEIPIEDD
+6 RDSLIDIPLEDD

-32 YNRQNV
+32 YNRQHV
-38 VRHRKRVRTK
+38 VRHRRRVRTK

-60 AVLTVIAVILINVW
+60 AILAVIAVILVNVW
-74 RSTGRTGLR
+74 RSTGRASLL

-90 VDAVQNMQS
+90 ANAAQAMQEAANEKNSEAS
-99 AAEEKDAAA
+99 AT
-108 DSDISQEAEI
+108 QEAEES
-118 TYELQEGQIRYNGKT
+118 YELQEGQIRYNGKT
-133 YQYKENLMNILCLGI
+133 YQYKDNLMNILCLGI

-210 LALQYAYGNGRD
+210 LTLQYAYGNGRD

-230 AVSELFYGL
+230 AVSDLFYGL

-248 MNSIADLNDAVGG
+248 MNSIASLNDTVGG

-269 LAVMQPKLFTA
+269 LAELKPKLFTA
-280 GETVTLKGELAYHF
+280 GETITLKGNRANEF
-294 VHDRAYK
+294 VRARAVN
-301 SADAASNNKRIAR
+301 SPDVASNNKRIAR

-342 TAEKQMVTSIS
+342 TAEKQMVTSLS

-360 CTEYMNCSFDTENI
+360 CTEYMNCSFDTDNI
-374 YTIDGEVTMGE
+374 YTIDGAVTMGE

-390 NVDDDALYQLILDVF
+390 NVDDDALYQMILDIF
-405 YEEVNY
+405 YEEVN
-411 GITGWKQPFIYRN
+411 
-424 HSILYERR
+424 

>member
-1 MKKES
+1 MKKEHQ
-6 RKDNFIEIPIEDD
+6 KDNLIEIPLEDD

-32 YNRQNV
+32 YNKQHV
-38 VRHRKRVRTK
+38 IRHRKRVRTK

-54 ILLALL
+54 ILLAVL
-60 AVLTVIAVILINVW
+60 AVLAVVTMLLVNVW
-74 RSTGRTGLR
+74 RSTGRASLLH
-83 QHAQGNS
+83 HAQGSSADAAQVMQEAADEKNS
-90 VDAVQNMQS
+90 ENS
-99 AAEEKDAAA
+99 GTLGAEE
-108 DSDISQEAEI
+108 S
-118 TYELQEGQIRYNGKT
+118 YELQEGQIRYNGKT
-133 YQYKENLMNILCLGI
+133 YQYKENLMNILCLGV

-222 WSCQLMEQ
+222 WSCQLMEE
-230 AVSELFYGL
+230 AVSNLFYGL
-239 PIHGYCALS
+239 PINGYCALS
-248 MNSIADLNDAVGG
+248 MNSIAELNDAVGG

-269 LAVMQPKLFTA
+269 LAELKPKLFTA

-301 SADAASNNKRIAR
+301 SADIASNNKRIAR

-353 LDQAVYL
+353 LNQAVYL

-390 NVDDDALYQLILDVF
+390 NVNDDALYQLILDVF
-405 YEEVNY
+405 YEEVN
-411 GITGWKQPFIYRN
+411 
-424 HSILYERR
+424 

>member
-1 MKKES
+1 MKKEN
-6 RKDNFIEIPIEDD
+6 RKEISEDISIIEDD
-19 RDESQLTGRKAAE
+19 RDESQLIGRKAAE
-32 YNRQNV
+32 YNRKNV

-60 AVLTVIAVILINVW
+60 AILAVITVILVNVW
-74 RSTGRTGLR
+74 RSTGRAGLR
-83 QHAQGNS
+83 QHAQTTAE
-90 VDAVQNMQS
+90 DAPSGMQ
-99 AAEEKDAAA
+99 AAAMEKDTDA
-108 DSDISQEAEI
+108 SQEEAS
-118 TYELQEGQIRYNGKT
+118 YELQEGQIRYNGKT

-222 WSCQLMEQ
+222 WSCQLMEE
-230 AVSELFYGL
+230 AVSDLFYGL

-269 LAVMQPKLFTA
+269 LAELKPNLFTA
-280 GETVTLKGELAYHF
+280 GETVTLKGDLAYHF

-301 SADAASNNKRIAR
+301 SADFASNNKRIAR
-314 QKAYAVAF
+314 QKRYAIAF

-374 YTIDGEVTMGE
+374 YTIDGTVTMGE

-405 YEEVNY
+405 YEEVN
-411 GITGWKQPFIYRN
+411 
-424 HSILYERR
+424 